1 MYFRQIVDDKLAQY
15 AYLIGCQ
22 QTSEA
27 LLIDPERDI
36 DRYVERAERENLS
49 ITAVAETH
57 IHADF
62 LSGSREFAERHGVKL
77 YLSDEGG
84 DDWKYQW
91 TEGYDVQLLKDGD
104 TFSVGNIEVQAVHT
118 PGHTPEHL
126 SYLITDRGG
135 GADAPRGMAS
145 GDFVFVGDTGRPDLL
160 ETAAGHEG
168 VMKPSARRLY
178 HSVQHF
184 LDFPDYMQVWPG
196 HGAGSACGK
205 ALGAVPDTTVGYEKR
220 FSPAFEA
227 ARDGEDAFVD
237 YILEDQ
243 PEPPL
248 YFGRMKRLNKE
259 GPPLLGSLPQPR
271 ALTTEQLGG
280 LSGRDDLTVIDTRP
294 GRKAFMQGHLPGA
307 IYAPLSN
314 TFLTVAGSYVE
325 AGTPIFLIAAGD
337 QVEEAV
343 RSLIRIGLDRVEGY
357 ATPKTLARYAEQG
370 GELASTEMIDFE
382 ELERRRMQK
391 DTQVLDVRG
400 LSEYRAGH
408 IPGALN
414 IAHTRLLD
422 QLDEVPTDKKLLV
435 HCGSGM
441 RASGAVSLLER
452 TRHRVTHVN
461 DRFARWA
468 EAHPGDV
475 EKSENPVAA
484 CGR

>member
-1 MYFRQIVDDKLAQY
+1 MYFRQIVDEKLAQY

-22 QTSEA
+22 QTGEA

-36 DRYVERAERENLS
+36 DRYVEMAERESLN

-62 LSGSREFAERHGVKL
+62 LSGARELAEHYDVKL

-84 DDWKYQW
+84 EGWKYQW
-91 TEGYDVQLLKDGD
+91 AGGYDVQLLKDGD
-104 TFSVGNIEVQAVHT
+104 TFTVGNIEVQAVHT

-135 GADAPRGMAS
+135 GADEPRGIAS

-168 VMKPSARRLY
+168 VMEPSARRLY

-184 LDFPDYMQVWPG
+184 LHFPDYMQVWPG

-220 FSPAFEA
+220 FSSAFEA
-227 ARDGEDAFVD
+227 ARDGEDAFVE

-248 YFGRMKRLNKE
+248 YFGRMKTLNKE
-259 GPPLLGSLPQPR
+259 GPPLLGNLPKPR
-271 ALTTEQLGG
+271 AFTTEQLGD
-280 LSGRDDLTVIDTRP
+280 LSGRDDLAVIDARP
-294 GRKAFMQGHLPGA
+294 DREAFMQGHLPGA
-307 IYAPLSN
+307 TCAPLDR
-314 TFLTVAGSYVE
+314 TFPTVAGSYVE
-325 AGTPIFLIAAGD
+325 ADIPIYLIIAGD

-343 RSLIRIGLDRVEGY
+343 RNLIRIGLDRIEGY
-357 ATPKTLARYAEQG
+357 ATPETLAKYAEQG
-370 GELASTEMIDFE
+370 GKLASTEMIDFE

-391 DTQVLDVRG
+391 DAQVLDVRG
-400 LSEYRAGH
+400 LSEFQAGH
-408 IPGALN
+408 VPGALH
-414 IAHTRLLD
+414 IAHTRLFDRLG
-422 QLDEVPTDKKLLV
+422 EVPADKELLV

-452 TRHRVTHVN
+452 TRHQVTHVN

-468 EAHPGDV
+468 RAHPGDV
-475 EKSENPVAA
+475 EKSKKPVAA
-484 CGR
+484 